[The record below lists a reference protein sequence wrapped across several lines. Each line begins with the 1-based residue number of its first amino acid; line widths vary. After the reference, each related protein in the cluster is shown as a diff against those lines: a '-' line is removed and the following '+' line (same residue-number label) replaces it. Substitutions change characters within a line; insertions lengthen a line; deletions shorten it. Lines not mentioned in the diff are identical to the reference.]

1 MSALLRRRLVWLITT
16 RVVVVTLLLGT
27 AIVMED
33 LSAPGALPIDPF
45 FFLIGLTYALTLVYV
60 LLLKQTERNRWL
72 VDVQLACDALIVSAL
87 VYMTN
92 GVASYFTS
100 LYALPIIAAS
110 TIQSQRSGMMV
121 GVLSSLMYSAIVAA
135 QYAGTPV
142 APIVVGSDLLPPRR
156 VGFFI
161 AGLNI
166 FGFMAVAALSGYL
179 AERLRRAGAALEQ
192 AADQIANLQAF
203 GEHVISSLAGGLAT
217 TDIDGRILSFNK
229 AAAAITGVP
238 ASAAIERHVAE
249 VLQLPPAFTGIF
261 GERGGMS
268 PSSEN
273 EAGRSEA
280 EPRRS
285 AGRASRSEVEA
296 SQPGAEAG
304 RKLPRVEYPF
314 KGGDGREIELGIS
327 TAILTTPRGEV
338 GFVFTFQDVTKVRR
352 QEREAR
358 IQQRLAAVGEMAAG
372 IAHEIRNP
380 LASMSGSLQI
390 LRQELPLSDEQSQL
404 MDIVLRESDRLND
417 TIRSF
422 LAYARPQRNALTR
435 LDIRQVVTDAGT
447 LLQNSPER
455 LESHRIRCDVPNEPV
470 WCMAD
475 EAQIRQIVWNLA
487 TNGLRAMPE
496 GGALTLAAATVEQ
509 AGKATAVTLAVS
521 DEGIGIDPEELD
533 GILQPFRGGFA
544 RGAGLGLS
552 IVHRIVSDYGG
563 ELLVSSARGSGTTV
577 TVKLPSVAAV
587 SSQLSAVS

>member
-1 MSALLRRRLVWLITT
+1 MSVLRRRLVWLIST

-45 FFLIGLTYALTLVYV
+45 YFLIGLTYALTLVYV
-60 LLLKQTERNRWL
+60 LLLKQAERNRWL

-110 TIQSQRSGMMV
+110 TIQSRRSGMMV

-135 QYAGTPV
+135 QYVGTPV

-229 AAAAITGVP
+229 AAAAITGV
-238 ASAAIERHVAE
+238 AAAAAIKRHAAD
-249 VLQLPPAFTGIF
+249 VLQLPREFVEVF
-261 GERGGMS
+261 GERLRPERG
-268 PSSEN
+268 
-273 EAGRSEA
+273 AK
-280 EPRRS
+280 
-285 AGRASRSEVEA
+285 SRSERERSPA
-296 SQPGAEAG
+296 MSESAARP
-304 RKLPRVEYPF
+304 KLPRVEYPF
-314 KGGDGREIELGIS
+314 KGADGREIELGIS

-338 GFVFTFQDVTKVRR
+338 GFVFTFQDVTEVRR

-390 LRQELPLSDEQSQL
+390 LRQELPLSEEQSQL

-435 LDIRQVVTDAGT
+435 LDIRQVVTDTGT

-455 LESHRIRCDVPNEPV
+455 LESHRIRCDVPGEPV

-487 TNGLRAMPE
+487 TNGLRAMPD
-496 GGALTLAAATVEQ
+496 GGALTLAAATLEQ
-509 AGKATAVTLAVS
+509 AGQATAVTLAVS

-577 TVKLPSVAAV
+577 TVKLPSAAAA
-587 SSQLSAVS
+587 SPQLSAVS